1 MGTGVDGLTS
11 VIMTVRPVLSS
22 IEQRI
27 HGQRAVIEVTLTARH
42 EHFVGRAEGDG
53 DPSHRHR
60 LVGEATL
67 KALQSLAPTL
77 ELDLSAVGTSD
88 VGNLK
93 VALVQVR
100 ENGTE
105 LVGSAMVLGGDPVMA
120 TAKAVL
126 DALNRK
132 LQFKR

>member
-1 MGTGVDGLTS
+1 
-11 VIMTVRPVLSS
+11 MTVRPVLLSV
-22 IEQRI
+22 EQKTL
-27 HGQRAVIEVTLTARH
+27 GQRALIEVTLTSRH

-67 KALQSLAPTL
+67 KALQSLAPEL
-77 ELDLSAVGTSD
+77 KLDLTAVGTSNLGD
-88 VGNLK
+88 LK
-93 VALVQVR
+93 VALAQVR
-100 ENGTE
+100 QNDTD
-105 LVGSAMVLGGDPVMA
+105 LVGSALVIGGDPVMA

-132 LQFKR
+132 LEPKPSA

>member
-1 MGTGVDGLTS
+1 
-11 VIMTVRPVLSS
+11 MTVRPVLSS

-67 KALQSLAPTL
+67 KALQALAPTL

-88 VGNLK
+88 LGNLK

-132 LQFKR
+132 LEFKREPGPDAGPDFML

>member
-1 MGTGVDGLTS
+1 
-11 VIMTVRPVLSS
+11 MTVRPVLLSVD
-22 IEQRI
+22 QRI
-27 HGQRAVIEVTLTARH
+27 RGQRAEIEVTLTSRH

-67 KALQSLAPTL
+67 KALQSLAPEL
-77 ELDLSAVGTSD
+77 RLDLSAVGTSNLGD
-88 VGNLK
+88 LK
-93 VALVQVR
+93 VALAQVR
-100 ENGTE
+100 QNGTE
-105 LVGSAMVLGGDPVMA
+105 LVGSALVIGGDPVMA

-132 LQFKR
+132 LEFKP